1 MENTRVSSADSES
14 SQLLAVSSLPSV
26 DLDHPASQ
34 QVDCVEE
41 CRHLQGLVK
50 KLKSDR
56 KALQNLLLNKEWDS
70 CLSCFLIYLIISY
83 HIMKQCDKSFTFS
96 ARKRILRVP
105 SAFISKA
112 SSPTSVVK
120 LHCRKKK
127 VRERIENEN
136 FSLFVTHFSR
146 PFFCWPHWKAFEG
159 LCVTLHSNFLQ
170 VICCKNV
177 FVFFNMF
184 CPDLPLSPFKPAFC
198 QVMHCDFSPV
208 SDSFAICIA
217 WTPLLC
223 HCIRAG
229 RLTWSWAEMCTH
241 LCIIGKTFCLL
252 CQLASEQKCIVRA
265 CEEAFCFWTM
275 YACTLFCLK
284 GKIKHLVTWQT
295 WENLFYSEA

>member
-34 QVDCVEE
+34 QVDRVEE

-127 VRERIENEN
+127 SQGENRKWEFLIVCN
-136 FSLFVTHFSR
+136 TFFKALFLLTTLKSLWRVMCHFTQQ
-146 PFFCWPHWKAFEG
+146 
-159 LCVTLHSNFLQ
+159 L
-170 VICCKNV
+170 
-177 FVFFNMF
+177 
-184 CPDLPLSPFKPAFC
+184 
-198 QVMHCDFSPV
+198 
-208 SDSFAICIA
+208 
-217 WTPLLC
+217 
-223 HCIRAG
+223 
-229 RLTWSWAEMCTH
+229 
-241 LCIIGKTFCLL
+241 
-252 CQLASEQKCIVRA
+252 LAS
-265 CEEAFCFWTM
+265 
-275 YACTLFCLK
+275 
-284 GKIKHLVTWQT
+284 
-295 WENLFYSEA
+295 NLL